1 MLLQKKERI
10 SWEGLTHCEK
20 LNEYMKELGSS
31 IRRMY
36 KYYPLYVKNSTPVIK
51 EGNVF
56 KLVIPYTPI
65 NGGINKNEGVNGN
78 GEIRNKY

>member
-10 SWEGLTHCEK
+10 SWEGLTYCEK
-20 LNEYMKELGSS
+20 LNEYMKELGSG

-51 EGNVF
+51 A
-56 KLVIPYTPI
+56 
-65 NGGINKNEGVNGN
+65 
-78 GEIRNKY
+78 R